1 MILNKIKI
9 NLMYNIKRNLKQK
22 KTTTN
27 FKKQIQNFIKEK
39 NKMLMN
45 KMNTLT
51 AKEDLQILIKKSSK
65 IMNRAKVKKERL
77 VAL

>member
-1 MILNKIKI
+1 
-9 NLMYNIKRNLKQK
+9 MYNIKRNLKQK

-39 NKMLMN
+39 NKMQMN